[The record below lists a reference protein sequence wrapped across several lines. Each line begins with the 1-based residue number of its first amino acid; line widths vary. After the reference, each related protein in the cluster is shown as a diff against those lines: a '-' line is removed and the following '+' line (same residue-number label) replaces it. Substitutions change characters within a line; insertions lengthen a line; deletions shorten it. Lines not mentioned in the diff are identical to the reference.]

1 MQDIVLK
8 QRIQYHGFVPLTLQQ
23 HFMDK
28 LLAVNK
34 ESHAQFIEK
43 TQESPKNQ
51 QTEYL
56 KRKVENQEH
65 EIAKL
70 EGELFKAYKLV
81 DFQEVR
87 KKPILVRETVV
98 HESLDPK
105 PVIEQKTEKKMV
117 ILRNVET
124 QTTLFEVKEPE
135 NSELTA
141 LKIHLNNLQG
151 QIAVKESQVA
161 ETIRFSKIRLKLQ
174 LTLIVVFKVIVAEG
188 ERTSR
193 KQNKTWTS
201 RGPSNYAGK
210 FIEKFAGSY

>member
-1 MQDIVLK
+1 
-8 QRIQYHGFVPLTLQQ
+8 
-23 HFMDK
+23 MDK

-34 ESHAQFIEK
+34 ESHAQFLMQEK

-56 KRKVENQEH
+56 KKKVENQEH

-70 EGELFKAYKLV
+70 EAELFKAYKLV
-81 DFQEVR
+81 DFQQVR

-105 PVIEQKTEKKMV
+105 PVTEQKTEKKMV

-151 QIAVKESQVA
+151 QIAVKESQVM
-161 ETIRFSKIRLKLQ
+161 ETIRFSKIRSKLQ

-201 RGPSNYAGK
+201 RGTSKYAGK